1 MNNTVAANGSKS
13 FVKKN
18 SSLILCIILIVIL
31 FVMGNAITGGQFASV
46 GSTVKFAALIAIF
59 GLGQML
65 IICTGGDIDLSV
77 GYTATLVSC
86 VTAGMMDGSNMNIW
100 KAILFALM
108 VGVVVG
114 LVNGFMTIY
123 ARIPSLVVTLAMSQI
138 LQGIV
143 DIYSAGASIGGEP
156 RPCLKWLAGQQT
168 GPIPNIGFLLA
179 IMTVAVMWLLYKTK
193 LSSLYVATGANP
205 RTAHLSGVKVN
216 FIRMSSFVVCS
227 IIAAMMG
234 LILLGNLGMAFK
246 DMASTYVMPSIA
258 AVVIGGVSIKGGQ
271 RNYIGVILGAIV
283 LQTLTNLFVAL
294 GYGDSGKYLG
304 SGIILLLML
313 IVYVREKTSR

>member
-123 ARIPSLVVTLAMSQI
+123 ARV

-156 RPCLKWLAGQQT
+156 SPCLKWLAGQQT

>member
-108 VGVVVG
+108 
-114 LVNGFMTIY
+114 
-123 ARIPSLVVTLAMSQI
+123 
-138 LQGIV
+138 
-143 DIYSAGASIGGEP
+143 
-156 RPCLKWLAGQQT
+156 
-168 GPIPNIGFLLA
+168 
-179 IMTVAVMWLLYKTK
+179 
-193 LSSLYVATGANP
+193 
-205 RTAHLSGVKVN
+205 
-216 FIRMSSFVVCS
+216 
-227 IIAAMMG
+227 
-234 LILLGNLGMAFK
+234 
-246 DMASTYVMPSIA
+246 
-258 AVVIGGVSIKGGQ
+258 
-271 RNYIGVILGAIV
+271 
-283 LQTLTNLFVAL
+283 
-294 GYGDSGKYLG
+294 
-304 SGIILLLML
+304 
-313 IVYVREKTSR
+313 